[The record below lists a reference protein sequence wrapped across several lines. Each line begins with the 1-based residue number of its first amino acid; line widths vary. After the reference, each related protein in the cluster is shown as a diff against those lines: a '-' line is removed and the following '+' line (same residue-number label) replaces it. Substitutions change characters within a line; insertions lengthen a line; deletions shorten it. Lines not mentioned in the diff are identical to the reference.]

1 MAKKSAYFGVLLS
14 LAMICGYIEMLIPF
28 DFGIP
33 GIKLGLANIVALWL
47 LYKNGFWSAIAVKIG
62 RILLVGILFGNVMS
76 IFYSLCGGILAVII
90 MFFAKKARCFS
101 PVGVSIAGAFF
112 HNVGQLLAASLVI
125 GTGAVGYYLPFL
137 TLSAVATGL
146 LIGLLGAY
154 LFKRVKYT
162 AT

>member
-1 MAKKSAYFGVLLS
+1 MAKKCAYFGVLLS
-14 LAMICGYIEMLIPF
+14 LALICGYIEMLIPF

-33 GIKLGLANIVALWL
+33 GIKLGLANIVAVWL
-47 LYKNGFWSAIAVKIG
+47 LYKNGFWSAMGINIG

-76 IFYSLCGGILAVII
+76 VFYSLCGGILAVTA
-90 MFFAKKARCFS
+90 MFFIKKIKHFS
-101 PVGVSIAGAFF
+101 TVGVSIAGAFF

-125 GTGAVGYYLPFL
+125 GTGAVVYYLPFL

-154 LFKRVKYT
+154 LLKRVKYT
-162 AT
+162 T